1 MAHMVRKFHELLG
14 CFWLALMVPVKDVYN
29 ISKFGAGMTLAHV
42 QGCSQVSDQDC
53 LPHLGIQE
61 CCPP

>member
-1 MAHMVRKFHELLG
+1 
-14 CFWLALMVPVKDVYN
+14 MVPVKDVYN
-29 ISKFGAGMTLAHV
+29 ISKFGAGMTLAHA

-61 CCPP
+61 CCPPLTLHPKQVQALTS